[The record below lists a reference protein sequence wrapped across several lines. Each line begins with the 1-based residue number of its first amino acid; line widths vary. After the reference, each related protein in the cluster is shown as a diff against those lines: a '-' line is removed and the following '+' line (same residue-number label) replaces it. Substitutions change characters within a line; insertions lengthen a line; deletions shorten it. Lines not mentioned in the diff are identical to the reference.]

1 MADIKITQQMI
12 DFYRNKPGNSVL
24 LDSAIIDLI
33 NKDIETGKLPK
44 EFALLATDVQKAG
57 YSIANSNLFGYGFDI
72 NANSGLQFERTTT
85 QEEQEEINKINY
97 RKTFI
102 ESVIREEIDDNNF
115 KVEFKEYTELKTANG
130 TKIILEAPNGKPRQ
144 VYIENNDKIIKINC
158 HKTGIEKSIINKRT
172 NIMTQID
179 YDNSGSIIRERKY
192 DTNNQT
198 EIYNKDYEEVEK
210 AKQLASEIV
219 KDLTNTNFLG
229 FKSIRDSL
237 PQNLEK
243 ITSDNILYVM
253 EEYHKL
259 TGEVLIN
266 DIYKY
271 TKNENYQNQLNEKFS
286 QKMNV
291 KNQIEDL
298 NSFLGYTGIRKE
310 FNEMWKNGVKNY
322 DSFADVYE
330 ILTGRKSFEFDFRNS
345 NLDKN
350 EKDRYLTMIRLK
362 AFDSFMEKDFKPN
375 FHVENAQINNN
386 FYKSDNIYDI
396 QFGMLY
402 EPIIIRNKTTGI
414 ERTLDLRS
422 VFQKMSTIDRA
433 KMWGIIQKFPPET
446 LDDLAIETSNV
457 TAHSGN
463 EFVLQFNNADG
474 LYLGDIDKIIFNA
487 SSVKTCIHELGHA
500 IDYNYKN
507 NSNAP
512 RTSNNDFMQIFEQE
526 ISNYRAKGN
535 QCFTKGENGTTQG
548 NDGYYNYCTFDEREM
563 FAECYTLLM
572 LGDCNSKDT
581 ILNHFPN
588 CLKAT
593 ENLLKEIR
601 KLPDNVRTNQNGQ

>member
-1 MADIKITQQMI
+1 
-12 DFYRNKPGNSVL
+12 
-24 LDSAIIDLI
+24 
-33 NKDIETGKLPK
+33 
-44 EFALLATDVQKAG
+44 
-57 YSIANSNLFGYGFDI
+57 
-72 NANSGLQFERTTT
+72 
-85 QEEQEEINKINY
+85 
-97 RKTFI
+97 
-102 ESVIREEIDDNNF
+102 
-115 KVEFKEYTELKTANG
+115 
-130 TKIILEAPNGKPRQ
+130 
-144 VYIENNDKIIKINC
+144 
-158 HKTGIEKSIINKRT
+158 
-172 NIMTQID
+172 
-179 YDNSGSIIRERKY
+179 
-192 DTNNQT
+192 
-198 EIYNKDYEEVEK
+198 
-210 AKQLASEIV
+210 
-219 KDLTNTNFLG
+219 
-229 FKSIRDSL
+229 
-237 PQNLEK
+237 
-243 ITSDNILYVM
+243 
-253 EEYHKL
+253 
-259 TGEVLIN
+259 
-266 DIYKY
+266 
-271 TKNENYQNQLNEKFS
+271 
-286 QKMNV
+286 MNV

-330 ILTGRKSFEFDFRNS
+330 VFTGRDSFEFDFRNS

-362 AFDSFMEKDFKPN
+362 AFDSFTEKDFKPN

-386 FYKSDNIYDI
+386 FYRSDNIYDI

-433 KMWGIIQKFPPET
+433 KMWGIIQTFPPEA
-446 LDDLAIETSNV
+446 LEDFAIEASSV

-463 EFVLQFNNADG
+463 EIILQSHNANG
-474 LYLGDIDKIIFNA
+474 MYLLNIDEIIFNA
-487 SSVKTCIHELGHA
+487 SNVATCIHELGHA

-507 NSNAP
+507 NSNTS
-512 RTSNNDFMQIFEQE
+512 RTSNNNFMQIFEQE
-526 ISNYRAKGN
+526 INNYRAKGN
-535 QCFTKGENGTTQG
+535 QCFTIGENGTTQG
-548 NDGYYNYCTFDEREM
+548 NDGYYNYCTFNEGEM

-601 KLPDNVRTNQNGQ
+601 KLPDNVRHQK

>member
-12 DFYRNKPGNSVL
+12 DFYRSKSGNSVL
-24 LDSAIIDLI
+24 SDSAIIELI
-33 NKDIETGKLPK
+33 QKDIDTGKLPK
-44 EFALLATDVQKAG
+44 EFAQLAIDATKTG
-57 YSIANSNLFGYGFDI
+57 YNTVNSNLFRYGFDI
-72 NANSGLQFERTTT
+72 NSNLGIQFERTTT
-85 QEEQEEINKINY
+85 KEEQEEINKINY
-97 RKTFI
+97 RKNFI
-102 ESVIREEIDDNNF
+102 ENVIKEEVDTNI
-115 KVEFKEYTELKTANG
+115 KVEFEEYTELKTTDG
-130 TKIILEAPNGKPRQ
+130 TKIILEAPNGKPRY
-144 VYIENNDKIIKINC
+144 VYIENSAKIIKINC
-158 HKTGIEKSIINKRT
+158 HKTGIEKSITDRKT
-172 NIMTQID
+172 NIVTTLS
-179 YDNSGSIIRERKY
+179 YDNSGNIIRERCY
-192 DTNNQT
+192 DCNNET
-198 EIYNKDYEEVEK
+198 EIYNKDYKEIEQ

-229 FKSIRDSL
+229 FKSIRNSL

-259 TGEVLIN
+259 TGQVLID
-266 DIYKY
+266 DIYRY
-271 TKNENYQNQLNEKFS
+271 TENENYQKQLNEKFS
-286 QKMNV
+286 QRMNV

-330 ILTGRKSFEFDFRNS
+330 VFTGRNCFESDFRNS
-345 NLDKN
+345 NLSKK
-350 EKDRYLTMIRLK
+350 EKDRYITMIRLK
-362 AFDSFMEKDFKPN
+362 AFDNFAELDFKPN
-375 FHVENAQINNN
+375 LDIENAQINND

-402 EPIIIRNKTTGI
+402 EPIIIKNKTTGI
-414 ERTLDLRS
+414 ERTLDLRNI
-422 VFQKMSTIDRA
+422 FQKMSTIDRA
-433 KMWGIIQKFPPET
+433 KMWGMIQTFPPET
-446 LDDLAIETSNV
+446 LEDLAIEASNI

-463 EFVLQFNNADG
+463 EFKLQSLNAVG
-474 LYLGDIDKIIFNA
+474 VYTPYIDEIIFNA
-487 SSVKTCIHELGHA
+487 SNVGTCIHELGHA
-500 IDYNYKN
+500 IDFNYKN

-512 RTSNNDFMQIFEQE
+512 RTSNSDFSRIFEQE

-535 QCFTKGENGTTQG
+535 QSFTKGENGNSQG
-548 NDGYYNYCTFDEREM
+548 NDGYYNYCTFDEQEM

-572 LGDCNSKDT
+572 LGNCSSKDT

-601 KLPDNVRTNQNGQ
+601 KLPDNVRH